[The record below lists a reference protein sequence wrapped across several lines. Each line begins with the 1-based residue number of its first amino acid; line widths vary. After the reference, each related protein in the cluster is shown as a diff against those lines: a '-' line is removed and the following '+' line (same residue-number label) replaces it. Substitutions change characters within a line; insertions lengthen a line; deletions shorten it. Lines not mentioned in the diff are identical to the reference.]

1 MEEYKS
7 LQKYKNKIKNQ
18 KSQTPFFSNTIINRI
33 LLSGILLLLCL
44 CGMKVNANFKNWI
57 DKNVYHV
64 NFSFAQINKTYQ
76 KYFGNLFPVP
86 EVKNPITEPVFSE
99 KLTYTSK
106 ESYKEGVKLTVSP
119 NYLVPIL
126 ESGIVVFIGEKE
138 NYGKTVIIQQV
149 NGIDLWYVGVDSSNV
164 KIYDYV
170 EKGNLLGES
179 ISNEIYLYYQKAGEF
194 LDYQEYLG

>member
-7 LQKYKNKIKNQ
+7 IQKYRNKIKKQ
-18 KSQTPFFSNTIINRI
+18 ESKTIFLPYSILNRI
-33 LLSGILLLLCL
+33 LLSGILLLICL
-44 CGMKVNANFKNWI
+44 CAIKINSNFKEWV

-64 NFSFAQINKTYQ
+64 NFSFAKINASYQ
-76 KYFGNLFPVP
+76 KYFGDLL
-86 EVKNPITEPVFSE
+86 PIPDITKEKEEPVFSE
-99 KLTYTSK
+99 KLTYTSS
-106 ESYKEGVKLTVSP
+106 EAYKDGVKLVVGS

-138 NYGKTVIIQQV
+138 NYGNTVIIQQV
-149 NGIDLWYVGVDSSNV
+149 NGIDLWYVGVDNSNV

-179 ISNEIYLYYQKAGEF
+179 ISNEIYLYYQKGGEF